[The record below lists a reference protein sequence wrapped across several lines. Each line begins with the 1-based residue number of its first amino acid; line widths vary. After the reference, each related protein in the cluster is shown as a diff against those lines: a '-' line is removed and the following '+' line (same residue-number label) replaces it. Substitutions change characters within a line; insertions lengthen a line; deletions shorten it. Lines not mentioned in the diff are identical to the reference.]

1 LSLLSAVIFNLF
13 FLATVNAQE
22 FNVEAIQDPSLSQC
36 IKHTLNKEG
45 LSDVA
50 QLTKLTCHNK
60 GIQSLVGVE
69 LFTNLEHLSLFG
81 NNITNA
87 ELSKLTHLTY
97 LNLANNNLVSL
108 NIAGLAE
115 LKTLY
120 LFKNKLSTINF
131 EGLIALEKVRL
142 MENQL
147 SQLDISPLTSVIEM
161 YLWDNQLVNLDI
173 TGLTTLV
180 FLDVKQNPMP
190 DQLYD
195 FFDRQAGITIIHD
208 GNAEDWK

>member
-1 LSLLSAVIFNLF
+1 MTFSVL
-13 FLATVNAQE
+13 FLASINAQAVN
-22 FNVEAIQDPSLSQC
+22 FEAIKDEALSQC
-36 IKHTLNKEG
+36 IKQTWDKEG
-45 LSDVA
+45 LTDVT

-60 GIQSLVGVE
+60 GIESVAGIE
-69 LFTNLEHLSLFG
+69 LLTNLEHLSLFG
-81 NNITNA
+81 NSITDAN
-87 ELSKLTHLTY
+87 LSKLSYLSY

-108 NIAGLAE
+108 QIDGLAK

-131 EGLIALEKVRL
+131 DGLVAVEKVRL

-147 SQLDISPLTSVIEM
+147 TQLDISCLTSVIEI
-161 YLWDNQLVNLDI
+161 YLWDNQLEHLEIN
-173 TGLTTLV
+173 GLHTLK

-195 FFDRQAGITIIHD
+195 FFDAQTGITIIHD